1 MGPGEAE
8 GMVEAHAA
16 VPRRPG
22 HGGLRVV
29 VKAETEF
36 VNDEICNRQSRCVRP
51 PVRRPLN
58 SAACLPA
65 RARQLAFSS
74 RVECQVP

>member
-29 VKAETEF
+29 VKAETES
-36 VNDEICNRQSRCVRP
+36 VSDENCDRPTITLRSRS
-51 PVRRPLN
+51 
-58 SAACLPA
+58 SARTP
-65 RARQLAFSS
+65 RHDR
-74 RVECQVP
+74 ED